1 MFLWAHLKRLF
12 DIQHDDTEWKKLADK
27 ALAEYLN
34 PEVGRAQPLEIETVE
49 KQFEEFL
56 ARTHSAFGKVLSVE
70 QNLVEKLQVM
80 SQAKPLLVY
89 RQVKFLVVMLTTRV
103 LAPKVSCFCF
113 FQPFYKEN

>member
-1 MFLWAHLKRLF
+1 MKRLF

-49 KQFEEFL
+49 NQFEEFL

-89 RQVKFLVVMLTTRV
+89 RQVKLLVVKFTTRV
-103 LAPKVSCFCF
+103 LAPKNSCLYFS
-113 FQPFYKEN
+113 QSFYERH